1 LNKPGVVQSQNP
13 HRAPAGAPAVVIPNG
28 AHSDIWISIGIDI
41 SQGCYRI
48 SEGIKIVQRTRRK
61 TALGYGRFL
70 FFLAQRDEL
79 EELEPFRKSRSPVNL
94 VRKVLRLDIVT
105 FGTDY
110 GSVTLE
116 FERNTNGKITHGRQ
130 SQTWVRF
137 DEGWRI
143 VAAHVSLLPA

>member
-1 LNKPGVVQSQNP
+1 MLINDPGTLSELQTLYPKYEEALVTNDVDTLTAMFWASPRVMRFGVTENLY
-13 HRAPAGAPAVVIPNG
+13 
-28 AHSDIWISIGIDI
+28 GI
-41 SQGCYRI
+41 
-48 SEGIKIVQRTRRK
+48 
-61 TALGYGRFL
+61 
-70 FFLAQRDEL
+70 